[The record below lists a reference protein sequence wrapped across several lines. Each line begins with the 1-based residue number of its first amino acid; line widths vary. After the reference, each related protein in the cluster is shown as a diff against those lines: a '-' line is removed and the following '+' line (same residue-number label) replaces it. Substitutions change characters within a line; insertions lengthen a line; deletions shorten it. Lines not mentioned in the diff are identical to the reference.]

1 VLRIQGLLLDVEGV
15 LVADKRYQRVA
26 GAPVFV
32 SDMRR
37 RGVPLRLITNNTT
50 DAPSALLAKL
60 HAAGFAFALEE
71 LRTCMT
77 AGVRHL
83 HQVGATRCLV
93 LGSDVLRAVLTD
105 AGLTCVKD
113 SRVDAVVV
121 GLDTQFTY
129 ERLRLACEAILDHQ
143 ARFVALHR
151 NRLFPDDQ
159 GRRSPSAGPIVAAI
173 GEATRAEPVVVGKP
187 SPEFY
192 GLALA
197 GLDLPPERVLVV
209 SDDPFSDL
217 VGARRLG
224 MQAAFVMSGKYTDP
238 GVIREIDPREQPN
251 VIVAGI
257 ADLLT
262 CEAVQFVRP

>member
-1 VLRIQGLLLDVEGV
+1 MKIQGLLLDVEGV

-26 GAPVFV
+26 GAPEFV
-32 SDMRR
+32 VQMRQ
-37 RGVPLRLITNNTT
+37 RGLPLRLITNNTT
-50 DAPSALLAKL
+50 DAPSALLDRL
-60 HAAGFAFALEE
+60 RAAGFEFSPAE
-71 LRTCMT
+71 LHTCTT
-77 AGVRHL
+77 AGIRHL

-93 LGSDVLRAVLTD
+93 LGSDALRALLTD
-105 AGLTCVKD
+105 AGLTCVED

-121 GLDTQFTY
+121 GLDTQLTY

-159 GRRSPSAGPIVAAI
+159 GRRSPSVGPIVAAI
-173 GEATRAEPVVVGKP
+173 SEATRAEPVVVGKP

-192 GLALA
+192 GPALA
-197 GLDLPPERVLVV
+197 DLALPPERVLVV

-224 MQAAFVMSGKYTDP
+224 MKAAFVLSGKYTDAD
-238 GVIREIDPREQPN
+238 VAHHIDPREQPH
-251 VIVAGI
+251 VVVAGI

-262 CEAVQFVRP
+262 CEAVEFVRP

>member
-1 VLRIQGLLLDVEGV
+1 MTIQGLLLDVEGV

-26 GAPVFV
+26 GAPEFV
-32 SDMRR
+32 AQMRQ
-37 RGVPLRLITNNTT
+37 RGLPLRLITNNTT
-50 DAPSALLAKL
+50 DAPSALLARL
-60 HAAGFAFALEE
+60 RAAGFEFSPEE
-71 LRTCMT
+71 LHTCTT

-93 LGSDVLRAVLTD
+93 LGSDALRAILTA
-105 AGLTCVKD
+105 AGLTCVED

-121 GLDTQFTY
+121 GLDTQLTY
-129 ERLRLACEAILDHQ
+129 ERLRLACEAILDRQ

-159 GRRSPSAGPIVAAI
+159 GRRSPSVGPIVAAI
-173 GEATRAEPVVVGKP
+173 CEATRVEPVVVGKP

-197 GLDLPPERVLVV
+197 DLDLRPERVLVV

-217 VGARRLG
+217 IGARRLG
-224 MQAAFVMSGKYTDP
+224 MKAALVMSGKYTDP
-238 GVIREIDPREQPN
+238 GVIREIDPREQPD

-262 CEAVQFVRP
+262 CEAVEFVRP